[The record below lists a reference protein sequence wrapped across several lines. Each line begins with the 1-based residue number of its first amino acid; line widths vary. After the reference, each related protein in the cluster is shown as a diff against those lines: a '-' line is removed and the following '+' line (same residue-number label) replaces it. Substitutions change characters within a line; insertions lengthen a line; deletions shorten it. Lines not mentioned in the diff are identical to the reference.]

1 LQQLHKHAT
10 IAAFGALSLLRPRA
24 FLPPAREKIYMEA
37 TVLRIA
43 KHALMLIGVA
53 ALTVSL
59 AGCASQSSG
68 RVPVGFASGG
78 DCQSVRGELRK
89 LDGMGVPSQ
98 IQARTAGQRMSSDVN
113 ARIDR
118 YNYLLEEYLGN
129 NCQLPPGH

>member
-1 LQQLHKHAT
+1 MEAAVHPGAKHWLAT
-10 IAAFGALSLLRPRA
+10 ISGV
-24 FLPPAREKIYMEA
+24 
-37 TVLRIA
+37 VL
-43 KHALMLIGVA
+43 
-53 ALTVSL
+53 ALTL

-78 DCQSVRGELRK
+78 DCKTVRGELRK

-98 IQARTAGQRMSSDVN
+98 IQARSAGQRVSADANS
-113 ARIDR
+113 RIER